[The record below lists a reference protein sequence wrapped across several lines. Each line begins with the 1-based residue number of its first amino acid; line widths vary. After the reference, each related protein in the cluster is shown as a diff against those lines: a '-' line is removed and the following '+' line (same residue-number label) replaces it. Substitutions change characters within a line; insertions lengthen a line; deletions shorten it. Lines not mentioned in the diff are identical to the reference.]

1 MHELS
6 LSSAIVDTVARHAA
20 GRRVKVVTMR
30 IGWLRQVV
38 PDSLEFYFGFV
49 AKETV
54 CAGARL
60 EYTTVPA
67 RLRCDDCSQEW
78 ELEGPAFRCIACES
92 SSVAVVSG
100 NEFEVES
107 IDVEEEEPCISRR

>member
-6 LSSAIVDTVARHAA
+6 LSSAIVDTVVRHAA

-49 AKETV
+49 ARETV
-54 CAGARL
+54 CDGARL
-60 EYTTVPA
+60 ECTAVPA
-67 RLRCDDCSQEW
+67 RLRCEDCKVEW
-78 ELEGPAFRCIACES
+78 ELDAPAFRCDGCGSAGVTVI
-92 SSVAVVSG
+92 SG

-107 IDVEEEEPCISRR
+107 IDVEEEQCISRR